1 MHTPARVP
9 VLALGLVL
17 LLAAGC
23 GTSST
28 PAGGDGGGGGVT
40 DGGGGGTPDG
50 GGGGTDGGAGD
61 AGSGN
66 PVPLVTALS
75 PCGAVAGSGDLTV
88 TVTGSGFVAG
98 TTATFDGTAV
108 IVTPDTATTV
118 SLTVPA
124 ALLATAPASDEVS
137 VVVTNPGPG
146 GGDSNAS
153 GFGIASR
160 AVTLAGDVQ
169 PIFDASCA
177 TSGCHVSPGGL
188 APMDLSDGHSY
199 GFVLGVQ
206 SSECSA
212 DRVRACGPT
221 RGESVLVDKILA
233 TSASPP
239 CAGVAMPKRGS
250 LSASDIQT
258 LLDWIAQGAPQ

>member
-1 MHTPARVP
+1 MQNSARVP
-9 VLALGLVL
+9 VVVLGLVL

-23 GTSST
+23 GTT
-28 PAGGDGGGGGVT
+28 TAPVGGGDGGGVT
-40 DGGGGGTPDG
+40 DGGGSGSQDG
-50 GGGGTDGGAGD
+50 GGGGTDGGVAD
-61 AGSGN
+61 AGGGN

-75 PCGAVAGSGDLTV
+75 PCGAVAGSSDLTV
-88 TVTGSGFVAG
+88 TVTGSGFMAG

-108 IVTPDTATTV
+108 TV
-118 SLTVPA
+118 SPDSATALSITVPA
-124 ALLATAPASDEVS
+124 SLLATAPTRDEVR
-137 VVVTNPGPG
+137 VVVTNPAPG
-146 GGDSNAS
+146 GGDSNAF

-177 TSGCHVSPGGL
+177 TSGCHVSTGGL
-188 APMDLSDGHSY
+188 APMDLTDGHSY
-199 GFVLGVQ
+199 GSLVGVG
-206 SSECSA
+206 SIECNA
-212 DRVRACGPT
+212 DRVMACGPS

-250 LSASDIQT
+250 LSSSDIQT
-258 LLDWIAQGAPQ
+258 IVDWIAQGAPQ